1 MTLPFDL
8 IRSEYSHRIDQLEK
22 DVLLLCRNF
31 ELNDADIADPV
42 DEPELFEC
50 EETDQHLRW
59 QFDMREFSIDN
70 ISLEVRDNRCVKLRA
85 HRKLNNQSSEVIKR
99 FVLPDRTELKLT
111 AIMRRN
117 GMLIIEAPLKQSPS

>member
-22 DVLLLCRNF
+22 DVLSLCRTF
-31 ELNDADIADPV
+31 ELSDVDIA
-42 DEPELFEC
+42 EPELFEC
-50 EETDQHLRW
+50 EETDQHIRW

-85 HRKLNNQSSEVIKR
+85 HRKLNNQSSEMIKR
-99 FVLPDRTELKLT
+99 FVIPDRTELKLT

-117 GMLIIEAPLKQSPS
+117 GMLIIEAPLKRDPS